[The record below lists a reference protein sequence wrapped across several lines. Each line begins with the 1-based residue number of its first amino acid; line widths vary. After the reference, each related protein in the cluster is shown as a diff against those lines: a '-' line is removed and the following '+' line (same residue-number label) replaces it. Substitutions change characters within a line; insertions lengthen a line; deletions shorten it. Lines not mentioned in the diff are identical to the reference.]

1 MYVDKRIHERSWI
14 HDINE
19 LFNRLK
25 QFIKTNPL
33 IKSTKRKSIFLKNLE
48 SIKISIGS
56 AISSFNKLIYS
67 PKDEDIESSD
77 GEYTEPLDLFDKG

>member
-1 MYVDKRIHERSWI
+1 MYVDKRIHEKSWI

-67 PKDEDIESSD
+67 SKDEDIESSD
-77 GEYTEPLDLFDKG
+77 EEYTEPLDLFDKG

>member
-1 MYVDKRIHERSWI
+1 MYVEKRIHERSWI

-67 PKDEDIESSD
+67 SKDEDIESSD
-77 GEYTEPLDLFDKG
+77 GEYTELLDLFDKG

>member
-67 PKDEDIESSD
+67 SKDEDIESSD
-77 GEYTEPLDLFDKG
+77 EEYTEPLDLFDKG